1 MRILPFLVLMSLS
14 GAALAQTAVQP
25 RVPATTV
32 PGAPPAGFTAP
43 PQAGTLTPPAAPA
56 APVIADVSSVT
67 VTKTAKADRD
77 VFIGAYITI
86 DKTCKIG
93 ATPTIEFTQQ
103 PANGKIRT
111 RRDAINLQHA
121 PGVPRSKCLGVSPA
135 GIAVVYR
142 SKPRMKGDDTFAYK
156 AIYPDG
162 RVREVSGTVTVQ

>member
-1 MRILPFLVLMSLS
+1 MRILPFLVLMALS
-14 GAALAQTAVQP
+14 GAAFAQTAVQP
-25 RVPATTV
+25 RVPPSTV

-43 PQAGTLTPPAAPA
+43 PQAGTLTPPAA

-77 VFIGAYITI
+77 VFIGAYLTI

-121 PGVPRSKCLGVSPA
+121 PGVPRGKCLGVSPA
-135 GIAVVYR
+135 GIAVIYR
-142 SKPRMKGDDTFAYK
+142 SKARMKGDDTFTYK
-156 AIYPDG
+156 AIHPDG